1 MKKRLICFFLWFVHV
16 RVCSSSRNKLVQLES
31 RPTNI
36 MQVPNESNSRP
47 LYYKTC
53 RHSEPNKAMQ
63 GLFATSM
70 GYVSYIWV
78 AFPHHGYKLIIVNS
92 SILQE
97 IWELILQRIIKHYK
111 HLQLGTRITNNERT
125 RMRPHEMIR
134 LIKLKKIQVKF

>member
-1 MKKRLICFFLWFVHV
+1 
-16 RVCSSSRNKLVQLES
+16 
-31 RPTNI
+31 

-97 IWELILQRIIKHYK
+97 
-111 HLQLGTRITNNERT
+111 N
-125 RMRPHEMIR
+125 
-134 LIKLKKIQVKF
+134 